1 MRVTA
6 HNIIPSDIADKR
18 AYRGAWAADVARR
31 EPSLYAKAKA
41 LAHCLKRDN
50 PEGGIHTEPAL
61 DERGEGLS
69 RAEKNWLCILSH
81 CLAQKGWAANLGYK
95 VQDNGRLKLS
105 IVYNPRES

>member
-6 HNIIPSDIADKR
+6 HNLIPPDVSNKK

-31 EPSLYAKAKA
+31 EPELYAKAKA

-50 PEGGIHTEPAL
+50 PEGGCHIMPAL

-69 RAEKNWLCILSH
+69 RIEKNWLCVLSH
-81 CLAQKGWAANLGYK
+81 CLAQKGWVANLGWK
-95 VQDNGRLKLS
+95 GLGENGLVLA
-105 IVYNPRES
+105 IVYNPRAS